1 MKQLYKIIIYSLILA
16 TSVTACDS
24 MEKGTGNKS
33 GKKDGV
39 VKQHRGD
46 GSLKNEIS
54 YKNGK
59 RNGIAKTYYK
69 NGVLRQQVNYVNNV
83 KHGEVTTY
91 YETGKKYQVTPY
103 ENGKINGIRKKYR
116 MDGRLLAEVPYVKDE
131 PCAGLKEYLLNGE
144 PKTQYPDII
153 ITEIDNLLKA
163 NEFILRLSISDN
175 SKKVVYYLGELDKNG
190 CIKDDAMKVMA
201 QKPGVLDLKY
211 SLGPGMFMMETINI
225 IAVVETRLG
234 NPYVTQKKYNLA
246 IENRG

>member
-1 MKQLYKIIIYSLILA
+1 MKQFYKLFIYFLVLA
-16 TSVTACDS
+16 ASITACDS
-24 MEKGTGNKS
+24 MESKS
-33 GKKDGV
+33 RDKTGKKDGV
-39 VKQHRGD
+39 VKQHRSD
-46 GSLKNEIS
+46 GSLKNEIP

-59 RNGIAKTYYK
+59 RHGIAKTYYK
-69 NGVLRQQVNYVNNV
+69 NGVLRQQVSYINNV

-103 ENGKINGIRKKYR
+103 ENGKIHGIRKKYR
-116 MDGRLLAEVPYVKDE
+116 MDGRLLGEVPYVNNE
-131 PCAGLKEYLLNGE
+131 PCAGLKEYLLNGD
-144 PKTQYPDII
+144 PKTQYPDIL
-153 ITEIDNLLKA
+153 ITEINNLLKS

-190 CIKDDAMKVMA
+190 CIKDDAMKVMP

-211 SLGPGMFMMETINI
+211 NLGPGMFMMETINI